1 MKRILVIAT
10 GGTIACRSTENGLVP
25 QINME
30 EFLNYVPR
38 IHELCELHA
47 IQQMNLD
54 STNMQPKHWIEI
66 MKAVK
71 ENYERYDG
79 FVILHGTDTLA
90 YTAAAL
96 SYLIQNSQKPIV
108 LTGAQK
114 PIDQDISDAKSNLIQ
129 SILYAISEEST
140 NVSFVFDGEVI
151 AGTRG
156 RKVRSKSFNAFS
168 SVNFPHKAVI
178 RDNKVFHYIEETISK
193 PVQFY
198 EKLKERVVV
207 LQLIPGM
214 TADILDYFKGRYD
227 AVVIEGFG
235 GGGIPSCE
243 ELKFKEKTEELLDE
257 DVEVV
262 ITTQVPMEGSNL
274 DIYEVGRVFKQN
286 KRILEA
292 YDMTIEAIVTK
303 LMWVLAHS
311 HSHEEVRKL
320 FYTKINF
327 DIER

>member
-71 ENYERYDG
+71 GNYERYDG

-235 GGGIPSCE
+235 VGGIPSCE

-274 DIYEVGRVFKQN
+274 DVYEVGRVFKQN

>member
-30 EFLNYVPR
+30 VFLNYVPR

-235 GGGIPSCE
+235 VGGIPSCE

>member
-178 RDNKVFHYIEETISK
+178 RDNKVFHYIEETFSK

-235 GGGIPSCE
+235 VGGIPSCE

>member
-1 MKRILVIAT
+1 
-10 GGTIACRSTENGLVP
+10 
-25 QINME
+25 
-30 EFLNYVPR
+30 
-38 IHELCELHA
+38 
-47 IQQMNLD
+47 
-54 STNMQPKHWIEI
+54 
-66 MKAVK
+66 
-71 ENYERYDG
+71 
-79 FVILHGTDTLA
+79 
-90 YTAAAL
+90 
-96 SYLIQNSQKPIV
+96 
-108 LTGAQK
+108 
-114 PIDQDISDAKSNLIQ
+114 
-129 SILYAISEEST
+129 
-140 NVSFVFDGEVI
+140 
-151 AGTRG
+151 
-156 RKVRSKSFNAFS
+156 
-168 SVNFPHKAVI
+168 
-178 RDNKVFHYIEETISK
+178 
-193 PVQFY
+193 
-198 EKLKERVVV
+198 
-207 LQLIPGM
+207 M

-235 GGGIPSCE
+235 VGGIPSCE

>member
-1 MKRILVIAT
+1 MKQILVIAT

-30 EFLNYVPR
+30 EFLNYVPQ
-38 IHELCELHA
+38 IHELCELHV
-47 IQQMNLD
+47 IQLMNLD
-54 STNMQPKHWIEI
+54 STNMQPKHWIRI
-66 MKAVK
+66 MQAVK
-71 ENYERYDG
+71 ENYEKYDG

-96 SYLIQNSQKPIV
+96 SYLIQNSKKPIV

-114 PIDQDISDAKSNLIQ
+114 SIDEDISDAKSNLIQ
-129 SILYAISEEST
+129 SILYATSEDST

-151 AGTRG
+151 VGTRG

-168 SVNFPHKAVI
+168 SVNFPHKAVV
-178 RDNKVFHYIEETISK
+178 RDNKVFHYIEEQISQ

-198 EKLKERVVV
+198 ERLNERVIV
-207 LQLIPGM
+207 LHLIPGM
-214 TADILDYFKGRYD
+214 TADILDYVKGRYD

-235 GGGIPSCE
+235 VGGIPSSE
-243 ELKFKEKTEELLDE
+243 ELNFKEKIEELLE
-257 DVEVV
+257 DGMEIV

-274 DIYEVGRVFKQN
+274 DIYEVGRIFKQN
-286 KRILEA
+286 KKILEA

-303 LMWVLAHS
+303 LMWALAYGQS
-311 HSHEEVRKL
+311 QEEVRKL
-320 FYTKINF
+320 FYRKINF